1 MMSMALLLSKSLRLL
16 TLSGVID
23 STVSAFEEDNALKI
37 CIQRLMHFFNH
48 HFVIN
53 VNARHCLSCFVCT
66 VDGGMHVCAGEQK
79 VKAQCVITAAV
90 QTDTWCGVC
99 LTAVQSQFRAPLDRQ
114 ELHMFLCL
122 LSEVLLLHLP
132 HSFPQPEH
140 TKHTVHTENLIAL
153 QNVHT
158 LIKH

>member
-53 VNARHCLSCFVCT
+53 ARDCLSCFVCT
-66 VDGGMHVCAGEQK
+66 ADGGMHVCAGAQK

-90 QTDTWCGVC
+90 QRVNADRH
-99 LTAVQSQFRAPLDRQ
+99 AV
-114 ELHMFLCL
+114 
-122 LSEVLLLHLP
+122 
-132 HSFPQPEH
+132 
-140 TKHTVHTENLIAL
+140 
-153 QNVHT
+153 
-158 LIKH
+158 